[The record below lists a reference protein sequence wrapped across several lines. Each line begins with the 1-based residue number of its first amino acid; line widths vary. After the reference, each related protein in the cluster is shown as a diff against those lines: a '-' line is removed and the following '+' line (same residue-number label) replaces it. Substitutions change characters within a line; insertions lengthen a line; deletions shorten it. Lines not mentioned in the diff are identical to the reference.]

1 MNFTFESK
9 GNLILCTYKSNG
21 RDYIGHAVFNSDD
34 NEEKYSV
41 EIGKQI
47 AKLRA
52 LKNYQE
58 FEIFI
63 LKKSIIHLVT
73 AYDAINN
80 TDILITTDEIL
91 KYDFDDSKDIDILIK
106 NIRSRLGNLS
116 RPKVSVEKI
125 FINTIYRTFKE
136 LNSRIHICAKYKKQL
151 KETIKKFT

>member
-21 RDYIGHAVFNSDD
+21 KEYIGHAVFNSDD

-47 AKLRA
+47 SKLRA

-58 FEIFI
+58 FEIYAF
-63 LKKSIIHLVT
+63 KKSIIHLVT
-73 AYDAINN
+73 AYDSLNN
-80 TDILITTDEIL
+80 IDILITTDEIL
-91 KYDFDDSKDIDILIK
+91 QYDFDDSKDIDILIK

-116 RPKVSVEKI
+116 RSNASAEKI
-125 FINTIYRTFKE
+125 FINTIYRSFKE

-151 KETIKKFT
+151 KEIINKI

>member
-9 GNLILCTYKSNG
+9 GNLILCTYRSNG
-21 RDYIGHAVFNSDD
+21 RDYIGSAVFNSDD
-34 NEEKYSV
+34 NKEKYSV

-47 AKLRA
+47 SKLRA

-58 FEIFI
+58 FEIFV

-73 AYDAINN
+73 AYDSLHN

-91 KYDFDDSKDIDILIK
+91 KYDFDDSKDIEVLIK

-116 RPKVSVEKI
+116 RPKASVEKI
-125 FINTIYRTFKE
+125 FINTIYRSLKE

-151 KETIKKFT
+151 KEIISKL